1 MNIKQ
6 ARKKLGLTQAQLATE
21 LGVAENT
28 VARWERGER
37 RTTKLHEM
45 AMQLL
50 MEMYEREGEG

>member
-28 VARWERGER
+28 VTRWERGER